1 MRPLL
6 RGCRLGC
13 LLGCLLGG
21 WGAAWAQ
28 LGEGDLKA
36 AFVYNFA
43 KFVEWPVLLSEA
55 QSASANPLAH
65 ASFHLCL
72 LGSEDSLLAALPR
85 LEGKQAHGRE
95 IRIRNVQP
103 RAESIKG
110 CHILVIGDSEAG
122 RAAELA
128 RLATAQGALSVSA
141 IEQFIELGGAI
152 GLVTVDN
159 RIQFEIN
166 LETTQKASLKPAA
179 QFVKLARK
187 VKK

>member
-1 MRPLL
+1 MAFLTLRQWRLL
-6 RGCRLGC
+6 WLAACLGV
-13 LLGCLLGG
+13 
-21 WGAAWAQ
+21 WNTAWAQ

-43 KFVEWPVLLSEA
+43 KFVEWAPPPIDTLN
-55 QSASANPLAH
+55 ASGNL
-65 ASFHLCL
+65 FHLCTV
-72 LGSEDSLLAALPR
+72 GSEDSLLAALPR
-85 LEGKQAHGRE
+85 LEGKAVQGRE
-95 IRIRNVQP
+95 IRVRAVQP
-103 RAESIKG
+103 RAEAIKG

-141 IEQFIELGGAI
+141 VEQFIESGGAI
-152 GLVTVDN
+152 GLVTADN

-166 LETTQKASLKPAA
+166 LESTQKANLKLAA

>member
-1 MRPLL
+1 MAFLTGRYGLL
-6 RGCRLGC
+6 LFLGC
-13 LLGCLLGG
+13 GLGS
-21 WGAAWAQ
+21 WGTAVAQ

-43 KFVEWPVLLSEA
+43 KFVEWAALPET
-55 QSASANPLAH
+55 QSASASL
-65 ASFHLCL
+65 FHLCL
-72 LGSEDSLLAALPR
+72 VGSEDSLLAALPR
-85 LEGKQAHGRE
+85 LEGKPVHGQE
-95 IRIRNVQP
+95 IRVRAVQP
-103 RAESIKG
+103 RAEAIKG
-110 CHILVIGDSEAG
+110 CHILVIGESEAG

-128 RLATAQGALSVSA
+128 RLATAQGTLSVSA
-141 IEQFIELGGAI
+141 VEQFIELGGAI

-166 LETTQKASLKPAA
+166 LESTQKASLKLAA

>member
-1 MRPLL
+1 MAFLSRRCWLPLFL
-6 RGCRLGC
+6 ACGLGC
-13 LLGCLLGG
+13 
-21 WGAAWAQ
+21 WGATASAQ

-43 KFVEWPVLLSEA
+43 KFVEWPAPPEA
-55 QSASANPLAH
+55 PGAASFL
-65 ASFHLCL
+65 FHLCL
-72 LGSEDSLLAALPR
+72 TGSEDALLAALPR
-85 LEGKQAHGRE
+85 LEGKPVHGRE
-95 IRIRNVQP
+95 IRVRSVQP
-103 RAESIKG
+103 RAEALKG
-110 CHILVIGDSEAG
+110 CHILVIGESEAG

-128 RLATAQGALSVSA
+128 RLATAQGALSVSTLD
-141 IEQFIELGGAI
+141 QFVELGGAI

-166 LETTQKASLKPAA
+166 LEATQKANLKLAA